1 MWMPEGGIE
10 RWPPIRLSP
19 ATCRKFKE
27 KCQSIFFLPASPTS
41 KTIKKLLKSVENVPF
56 SSRNWQKIQRKVKK
70 CPIHQGVPKC
80 QKVVRIT
87 LPLDIYWSYIYAT
100 HFCKKNDFWGIF
112 LAWPPFSSF
121 WPFKRVKR
129 LQNASLDTIFKN
141 WLDTRPKMLNA

>member
-1 MWMPEGGIE
+1 MANG
-10 RWPPIRLSP
+10 RTLSHYP
-19 ATCRKFKE
+19 CL
-27 KCQSIFFLPASPTS
+27 Q
-41 KTIKKLLKSVENVPF
+41 TIVAGRPLSQAVL
-56 SSRNWQKIQRKVKK
+56 
-70 CPIHQGVPKC
+70 QGVPKC

-112 LAWPPFSSF
+112 LAWPPVSSF

-129 LQNASLDTIFKN
+129 LQIASKYNLVLYICNPFLQQQKKDFWGILLAVSSFWPFKRVKQFQNASKNMIFKN